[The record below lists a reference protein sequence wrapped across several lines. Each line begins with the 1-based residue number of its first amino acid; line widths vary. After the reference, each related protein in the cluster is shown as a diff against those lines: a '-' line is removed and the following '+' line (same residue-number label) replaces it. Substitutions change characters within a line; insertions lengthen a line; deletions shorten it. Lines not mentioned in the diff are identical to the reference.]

1 MTIEEKINI
10 LPPRAIEEV
19 NDFIDFLI
27 EKYQKE
33 DEKQWLVKMSEKSLD
48 KIWNN
53 PEDDI
58 YNELLQG

>member
-10 LPPRAIEEV
+10 LPRDAIEEV
-19 NDFIDFLI
+19 NDFVDFLI

-33 DEKQWLVKMSEKSLD
+33 EKQWHLKMSEKSLD

-53 PEDDI
+53 REDDI
-58 YNELLQG
+58 YNELL

>member
-10 LPPRAIEEV
+10 LPPKAVEEV

-27 EKYQKE
+27 EKYHREEKE
-33 DEKQWLVKMSEKSLD
+33 WLLKMSEKSLD

-53 PEDDI
+53 PDDDI
-58 YNELLQG
+58 YNELLQR